1 MRTEYTFCRIC
12 ECLCGLKVTLDG
24 NRVANIEPDREHP
37 ATEGHACVKGL
48 RQHRIYESPDR
59 LRHPLKR
66 EGSGFT
72 RISWEQALGEI
83 GDRVRALRAAHGP
96 ESIGMYVGTA
106 TGFDMIHPAFAQ
118 GFMTGIGTKQM
129 YSPHTQD
136 CANKFAVAHHLYG
149 FPFTQ
154 PFPDIARTKFLVIV
168 GGNPAVSKFSFLQLP
183 HPMKKIKAVVERG
196 GRVIF
201 IDPRRTE
208 SARAAGEHIFIRP
221 DTDVFFY
228 LSFLRELFERDAID
242 REKTAAFM
250 EGLEGLRGVVGPWTP
265 ERTAEVTGIAA
276 RTLRDIVSGYLAA
289 DGAALYSS
297 TGVNMGRNG
306 ALAFWLQEA
315 INAVTGNLDR
325 SGGTLV
331 GRGIVPFERM
341 GKKRGLLLRKDRSR
355 IGGFAS
361 VSDCFP
367 GGVLAD
373 EILTPG
379 QGQIKA
385 LFCTGGNPLNTMAN
399 SARLRGAF
407 EKLELLVSADIFLNE
422 TASLAHYVLPVTT
435 FFEMPGIPFIFPLF
449 CGLQYRP
456 YLQATR
462 AILEPDGE
470 QRHPMEVYTA
480 LARACGA
487 PLFGSRAVQALM
499 DLNTRALRSKIFRGI
514 ALTPERMLGLI
525 LRSGGQPGFRKLLRH
540 PHGLLRPPHEEGS
553 FLGKRVVTDNG
564 RINLAPR
571 HFVERIASLD
581 GVYADELKN
590 RGLLKLITK
599 RAVRTHNSWMHNL
612 EEFVSGENST
622 NYLYM
627 HPADAGDAGL
637 AEGDYAD
644 VSSATGSVRVP
655 VRLLEDLMPG
665 TVALPHGWG
674 HQPARGLS
682 VAAATRGVNV
692 NLLAADGPDS
702 LDPLSGMAHLT
713 GIPVKVKPA
722 GGPHDPTSWSGIAES
737 K

>member
-1 MRTEYTFCRIC
+1 MKTEYTFCRIC

-24 NRVANIEPDREHP
+24 NRVVNIEPDKEHV

-48 RQHRIYESPDR
+48 RQHRIYESADR
-59 LRHPLKR
+59 LRYPLKR
-66 EGSGFT
+66 EGAEFK
-72 RISWEQALGEI
+72 RVSWEQALREI
-83 GDRVRALRAAHGP
+83 GEKVRSLRTAHGP
-96 ESIGMYVGTA
+96 DSIGMYVGTA
-106 TGFDMIHPAFAQ
+106 TGFDMLHPAFAQ

-136 CANKFAVAHHLYG
+136 CANKFAVSHHLYG

-154 PFPDIARTKFLVIV
+154 PFPDIANTKFLVIV

-183 HPMKKIKAVVERG
+183 HPVRKLKSIVERG
-196 GRVIF
+196 GRVVF

-208 SARAAGEHIFIRP
+208 SARAVGEHVFIRP

-228 LSFLRELFERDAID
+228 LSFLREIIMRDGID
-242 REKTAAFM
+242 AEKTAAFM
-250 EGLEGLRGVVGPWTP
+250 DGLEDIRGIAGPWTP
-265 ERTAEVTGIAA
+265 ERTAEVTGIAPEV
-276 RTLRDIVSGYLAA
+276 LRDLVTGYLAA

-306 ALAFWLQEA
+306 ALAFWLQEV
-315 INAVTGNLDR
+315 INAVSGNLDR
-325 SGGTLV
+325 FGGTLV
-331 GRGIVPFERM
+331 GRGIVSFERL
-341 GKKRGLLLRKDRSR
+341 GKKHGLLLRKDRSR
-355 IGGFAS
+355 IGGLPS

-379 QGQIKA
+379 PGQLRA

-399 SARLRGAF
+399 SARLRDAF
-407 EKLELLVSADIFLNE
+407 KELDLLVSVDIFLNE
-422 TASLAHYVLPVTT
+422 TASLAHYVLPVTS

-449 CGLQYRP
+449 CGLQTRP

-462 AILEPDGE
+462 AILERDGE
-470 QRHPMEVYTA
+470 QRHPFEVYCD
-480 LARACGA
+480 LARSSGV
-487 PLFGSRAVQALM
+487 PLFGSGVAQAVM
-499 DLNTRALRSKIFRGI
+499 GLNIRALRSKVFKKI
-514 ALTPERMLGLI
+514 ALSPERMLSLL
-525 LRSGGQPGFRKLLRH
+525 LRSCGQPGFRKLLRH
-540 PHGLLRPPHEEGS
+540 PHGLPRPPHEEQS

-571 HFVERIASLD
+571 HFVERIAALGS
-581 GVYADELKN
+581 VYDEELKK
-590 RGLLKLITK
+590 RRTLKLITK

-612 EEFVSGENST
+612 EEFVSGDNNT

-627 HPADAGDAGL
+627 HPVDAGDAGL

-644 VSSATGSVRVP
+644 VSTSTGKVRVP
-655 VRLLEDLMPG
+655 VKFLTELMPG

-682 VAAATRGVNV
+682 VASRTRGVNV
-692 NLLAADGPDS
+692 NLLAADGPEN
-702 LDPLSGMAHLT
+702 LDPLSGMSHLT
-713 GIPVKVKPA
+713 GIPVTVKPA
-722 GGPHDPTSWSGIAES
+722 DGPHDPASWSGISE
-737 K
+737 

>member
-24 NRVANIEPDREHP
+24 NRVVKIEPDKDHL

-48 RQHRIYESPDR
+48 KQHKIYESADR

-66 EGSGFT
+66 EGDEFR
-72 RISWEQALGEI
+72 RISWEQALREI
-83 GDRVRALRAAHGP
+83 GEKIRGLRSAHGP
-96 ESIGMYVGTA
+96 DSIGMYVGTA
-106 TGFDMIHPAFAQ
+106 TGFDMLHPAFAQ

-154 PFPDIARTKFLVIV
+154 PFPDIANTKFLVIV
-168 GGNPAVSKFSFLQLP
+168 GGNPAISKFSFLQLP
-183 HPMKKIKAVVERG
+183 HPVKKLRSIVERD

-208 SARAAGEHIFIRP
+208 SARAVGEHLFIRP

-228 LSFLRELFERDAID
+228 LSFLREVLAKDAID
-242 REKTAAFM
+242 RVHVESFM
-250 EGLEGLRGVVGPWTP
+250 DGLDALGDVVAPWTP
-265 ERTAEVTGIAA
+265 ERTAEVTGIAPE
-276 RTLRDIVSGYLAA
+276 TLRDIVSGYLAA

-306 ALAFWLQEA
+306 ALAFWLQEV

-325 SGGTLV
+325 FGGTLV
-331 GRGIVPFERM
+331 GRGIAAFEKLGQKHRV
-341 GKKRGLLLRKDRSR
+341 LLRKDRSR

-367 GGVLAD
+367 GGLLAD

-379 QGQIKA
+379 PGQIRA

-399 SARLRGAF
+399 SVRLREAF
-407 EKLELLVSADIFLNE
+407 KELDLLVSVDIFLNE
-422 TASLAHYVLPVTT
+422 TASLAHYVLPVTS

-449 CGLQYRP
+449 CGLQIKP

-462 AILEPDGE
+462 AILDRDGE
-470 QRHPMEVYTA
+470 QRHPWEVYTD
-480 LARACGA
+480 LARACQT
-487 PLFGSRAVQALM
+487 PLFGSGLAQAVMNLNIRAC
-499 DLNTRALRSKIFRGI
+499 RSRFFRWM
-514 ALTPERMLGLI
+514 ALTPERMLGLL
-525 LRSGGQPGFRKLLRH
+525 LRSCGQPGFKKLLRH
-540 PHGLLRPPHEEGS
+540 HHGRLRPSHEEKS

-564 RINLAPR
+564 RVNLAPA
-571 HFVERIASLD
+571 HFIERTTSLEKL
-581 GVYADELKN
+581 YSDELEN
-590 RGLLKLITK
+590 RGKLKLITK
-599 RAVRTHNSWMHNL
+599 RAVRTQNSWMHNI
-612 EEFVSGENST
+612 EDFVSGDNST

-627 HPADAGDAGL
+627 HPSDASDAGL
-637 AEGDYAD
+637 AEGVFAD
-644 VSSATGSVRVP
+644 VSTATGKVRVP
-655 VRLLEDLMPG
+655 VRFLAELMPG

-682 VAAATRGVNV
+682 VASKTRGVNV
-692 NLLAADGPDS
+692 NLLAADGPERI
-702 LDPLSGMAHLT
+702 DPLSGMAHLT
-713 GIPVKVKPA
+713 GIPVSVAPA
-722 GGPHDPTSWSGIAES
+722 GGPHDPTSWSGISES